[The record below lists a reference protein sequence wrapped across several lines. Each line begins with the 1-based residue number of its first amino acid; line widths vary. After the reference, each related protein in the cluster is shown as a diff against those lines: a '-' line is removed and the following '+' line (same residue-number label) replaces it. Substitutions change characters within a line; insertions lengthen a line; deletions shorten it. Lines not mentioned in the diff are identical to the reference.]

1 MGVAVSAALLINCV
15 ADFFRIADC
24 NRVASNILG
33 FVWLRA
39 RRDANREYRSALDVA
54 MSSEV
59 SLYSIL
65 VRIALVHCGA
75 ICLDDEVTMTASST
89 CWTRRLDANAARIV
103 GAAVLS
109 FFSET
114 TVITEL
120 TPMER
125 AMHFFWFSISFGEDI
140 MAQC

>member
-1 MGVAVSAALLINCV
+1 
-15 ADFFRIADC
+15 
-24 NRVASNILG
+24 
-33 FVWLRA
+33 
-39 RRDANREYRSALDVA
+39 
-54 MSSEV
+54 
-59 SLYSIL
+59 
-65 VRIALVHCGA
+65 
-75 ICLDDEVTMTASST
+75 MTASST

-125 AMHFFWFSISFGEDI
+125 AMRFFWFSTSFGEDI
-140 MAQC
+140 MAQCRMEHVFRFREPQVAMAMTLGGVFKNSLFKNLSIYSVDRLLTELVVDG